1 MPALQP
7 WRLKAQSASH
17 AAPRRRCWSGTRS
30 KGTRRHGL
38 ASVTL
43 ICPSSDREPV
53 THTSASSSRPR
64 EKPRPE
70 RRRRKSARGLSRMPG
85 SALCALNPCDA
96 AARFPGCRP
105 FGRRAAFLCFQDPLH
120 VVPVVQRFSHT
131 HKHRVREFSGLLN
144 TKELA
149 QYIGRFQ
156 MTMKSLPTSHAEF
169 ASHLAA
175 HLAAD
180 A

>member
-17 AAPRRRCWSGTRS
+17 AAPRKCWSGTRR

-43 ICPSSDREPV
+43 IGRRSDRVPL
-53 THTSASSSRPR
+53 THTSASYSQPR

-85 SALCALNPCDA
+85 SALCALHPCDA

-105 FGRRAAFLCFQDPLH
+105 FGRRAALLCFQEASPKAVRGVRPVDPIL
-120 VVPVVQRFSHT
+120 QTR
-131 HKHRVREFSGLLN
+131 RL
-144 TKELA
+144 
-149 QYIGRFQ
+149 
-156 MTMKSLPTSHAEF
+156 KSPGS
-169 ASHLAA
+169 
-175 HLAAD
+175 
-180 A
+180 

>member
-43 ICPSSDREPV
+43 ICRSSDREPV

-105 FGRRAAFLCFQDPLH
+105 FGRRAALLCFQEASPKAVRGARPVDPIL
-120 VVPVVQRFSHT
+120 QTR
-131 HKHRVREFSGLLN
+131 RL
-144 TKELA
+144 
-149 QYIGRFQ
+149 
-156 MTMKSLPTSHAEF
+156 KSLGSGTRPPV
-169 ASHLAA
+169 SHLRLSSLIPTASLQFP
-175 HLAAD
+175 HHILR
-180 A
+180 